1 MKNIRNL
8 MLILVIILCGTD
20 LALAQKLPGLD
31 SSPADIAYLREN
43 GRRSTAVAKIIYGRP
58 QKKGRTMLGGT
69 EPFGKV
75 WRLGAN
81 ETTEIKLFRD
91 VTFGDKVVKAGTYS
105 LYAIPNAT
113 EWTIIFNSKL
123 DTWGAYEYDESKDV
137 VRFSV
142 PVEKPA
148 AELEAFSISFD
159 EANGTGKSNL
169 NIGWETTL
177 VKIPV
182 KF

>member
-1 MKNIRNL
+1 
-8 MLILVIILCGTD
+8 
-20 LALAQKLPGLD
+20 
-31 SSPADIAYLREN
+31 
-43 GRRSTAVAKIIYGRP
+43 
-58 QKKGRTMLGGT
+58 MLGGT

-113 EWTIIFNSKL
+113 EWTIIFNAKL
-123 DTWGAYEYDESKDV
+123 DTWGSYEYDETKDV
-137 VRFSV
+137 VRVTV
-142 PVEKPA
+142 PVGKTD
-148 AELEAFSISFD
+148 AELESFSMSFD
-159 EANGTGKSNL
+159 DGTGTGVSNL

-177 VKIPV
+177 VRVPV

>member
-1 MKNIRNL
+1 MKNVRVLFVVIL
-8 MLILVIILCGTD
+8 SLIVSEI
-20 LALAQKLPGLD
+20 AFAQKLPALD
-31 SSPADIAYLREN
+31 PSPADVAYLREN
-43 GRRSTAVAKIIYGRP
+43 GRRSTAVAKVIYGRP

-123 DTWGAYEYDESKDV
+123 DTWGAYEYEEGKDV
-137 VRFSV
+137 VRFNV
-142 PVEKPA
+142 PVGKA
-148 AELEAFSISFD
+148 DAEVEALAISFD
-159 EANGTGKSNL
+159 DPAGTGKSTMY
-169 NIGWETTL
+169 IGWETTL

>member
-1 MKNIRNL
+1 
-8 MLILVIILCGTD
+8 MLFVVILSL
-20 LALAQKLPGLD
+20 LAGEAAYAQKFAGLD
-31 SSPADIAYLREN
+31 PSPADISYLREN
-43 GRRSTAVAKIIYGRP
+43 GRRSAAVVKVSYGRP
-58 QKKGRTMLGGT
+58 QKKGRTMLGST

-91 VTFGDKVVKAGTYS
+91 VTFGDKLVKAGTYS
-105 LYAIPNAT
+105 LYAIPNEK

-137 VRFSV
+137 VRFNV
-142 PVEKPA
+142 PTTKPA
-148 AELEAFSISFD
+148 TEIEALSMVFD

-169 NIGWETTL
+169 WIGWENT
-177 VKIPV
+177 VVQIPV

>member
-1 MKNIRNL
+1 MKTKKYL
-8 MLILVIILCGTD
+8 LL
-20 LALAQKLPGLD
+20 LAIVLLTGEISFAQKFAAVD
-31 SSPADIAYLREN
+31 ASPADITYLREG
-43 GRRSTAVAKIIYGRP
+43 GRRTPAVAKITYGRP

-91 VTFGDKVVKAGTYS
+91 VTFGDKLVKAGTYS
-105 LYAIPNAT
+105 LYAIPNPT

-123 DTWGAYEYDESKDV
+123 DTWGAYEYEEGKDV
-137 VRFSV
+137 VRFTV
-142 PVEKPA
+142 PAGKSD
-148 AELEAFSISFD
+148 AELEALSIAFD
-159 EANGTGKSNL
+159 EASGGKSTL
-169 NIGWETTL
+169 YIGWETTV